1 MSIINTKQNILD
13 SVILSSVNIINEIP
27 NLTKYLINNRNSIV
41 IPNDK
46 LFILFKNIPY
56 MSHSPITDFYNIIKQ
71 DDFEPFCFI
80 STIDKSAVPD
90 ILLYKHF
97 NIDFNF
103 FNTIIP
109 NKIQNIQYLPEFK
122 NKIIINLLEYLDV
135 KQTKILDVSGFYKI
149 LVRTL
154 CSRSYDTFENVWI
167 NRDFIDFLTKT
178 YSFIIGS
185 NIARIF
191 NFSIQEQS
199 TLNIIL
205 AYYFINKCIISD
217 NKTKINFISN
227 LSYLGNKIKI
237 LDTLNTIDDILNKKP
252 FTEISSLIFILKE
265 LSPNS
270 LNKLNLSSF
279 MTLVRTFN
287 YNNLISII
295 SIDYPGYWLY
305 NLFCSVSGDRNN
317 IFFIAKK
324 INLLKEIIIFINNLL
339 YNSMFI
345 KSLQPK

>member
-1 MSIINTKQNILD
+1 MSITNTKQNILD

-46 LFILFKNIPY
+46 LTILFKNIPY

-71 DDFEPFCFI
+71 DDFESFCFI

-103 FNTIIP
+103 FNSIIP
-109 NKIQNIQYLPEFK
+109 NKIQNIQYLSEFK

-149 LVRTL
+149 LTRTL
-154 CSRSYDTFENVWI
+154 CARSYDTFEDIWI

-178 YSFIIGS
+178 YSLIIGS

-199 TLNIIL
+199 TLNIVL

-217 NKTKINFISN
+217 HKIKINFISN

-252 FTEISSLIFILKE
+252 FTEISSLIFVLKE

-339 YNSMFI
+339 YNSIFI